1 MNSSKAGRTPF
12 LYQMMEAKP
21 DALDRLD
28 IRFQW
33 GNYGIHVLR
42 CHLTTFAPGQT
53 IAFHHHSEYEFHFI
67 PRGRG
72 KVILKDQTFDLHEGM
87 IYLTG
92 PQVEH
97 YQESDRSEPM
107 DELCLHLEA
116 VKLFNKDEVP
126 DHYWGNHLDVLEAD
140 SCFKQLEQLPLR
152 PTIDHRNAMPW
163 FLNAYRSWS
172 GKKLGY
178 NSSIQQA
185 VIQILL
191 RTVQAYDLE
200 EAPIEF
206 PSREMNIH
214 RYLMATQFIADNYS
228 RPITLQDVANK
239 LSISERQ
246 LQRIFAERSGL
257 SFSKYL
263 EDLRLSHVCQELI
276 NSPASVQD
284 IALKHGF
291 TSSNYLFYVFR
302 RRFGITPSQYRMERS
317 SKTFDGK
324 ISSTAPFL

>member
-1 MNSSKAGRTPF
+1 
-12 LYQMMEAKP
+12 MEAKP

-33 GNYGIHVLR
+33 GNYGIRVLR
-42 CHLTTFAPGQT
+42 CHLTSFAPGKT

-72 KVILKDQTFDLHEGM
+72 KVILKDQCYDLHEGM
-87 IYLTG
+87 VYLTG

-97 YQESDRSEPM
+97 YQESDANEAM

-116 VKLFNKDEVP
+116 VKLFESDDIP
-126 DHYWGNHLDVLEAD
+126 HHYWGNQLDVLEAD
-140 SCFKQLEQLPLR
+140 SCFKQLDQLPLR
-152 PTIDHRNAMPW
+152 PAIDHRNAMPW

-178 NSSIQQA
+178 HTSIHQA
-185 VIQILL
+185 IIQILL
-191 RTVQAYDLE
+191 RTVQAYELE
-200 EAPIEF
+200 ESPIEF
-206 PSREMNIH
+206 PSRDMNIH
-214 RYLMATQFIADNYS
+214 RYVLASQFIADNYS
-228 RPITLQDVANK
+228 RPITLADVANK

-246 LQRIFAERSGL
+246 LQRIFAERLGL
-257 SFSKYL
+257 SFTKYL

-276 NSPASVQD
+276 NGSGSVQD
-284 IALKHGF
+284 IALQHGF

-302 RRFGITPSQYRMERS
+302 RRFGMTPSQYRIQKSVAYGAALTEF
-317 SKTFDGK
+317 KGD
-324 ISSTAPFL
+324 